1 MAGRYGVIAEGFVS
15 GKWVS
20 SRGKAGVDGDGG
32 LKAHACATWESAVYR
47 ALRSCS
53 NQARFA
59 HGDGGW
65 VEFPSLSKA
74 TQDELIR
81 LMASSLDLVE
91 VEPGLYRAAFC
102 EASFRTALGEVV
114 G

>member
-1 MAGRYGVIAEGFVS
+1 MGARARPTRLAGRYGQGIRESGFL
-15 GKWVS
+15 
-20 SRGKAGVDGDGG
+20 DDEDGG
-32 LKAHACATWESAVYR
+32 LKAHACATRESAVYR
-47 ALRSCS
+47 ALRSFA

-65 VEFPSLSKA
+65 VEFPSY
-74 TQDELIR
+74 
-81 LMASSLDLVE
+81 E

-102 EASFRTALGEVV
+102 EASFRAALGEVV

>member
-1 MAGRYGVIAEGFVS
+1 MADRYGVIAEGFVS

-20 SRGKAGVDGDGG
+20 SRGKAGVDGDGA
-32 LKAHACATWESAVYR
+32 LKAHACATRESAVYR
-47 ALRSCS
+47 ALRSCA

-65 VEFPSLSKA
+65 VEFPSLPKA

-102 EASFRTALGEVV
+102 EASFRAALGEVM

>member
-1 MAGRYGVIAEGFVS
+1 MVGRYGVIAEGFVN

-20 SRGKAGVDGDGG
+20 SRGKAGVDGSGA
-32 LKAHACATWESAVYR
+32 LKAHACTTRGGAVYR
-47 ALRSCS
+47 ALRSCA

-65 VEFPSLSKA
+65 VEFPSLPKA

-102 EASFRTALGEVV
+102 EASFRAALGEVM

>member
-1 MAGRYGVIAEGFVS
+1 MIAEGFVS

-20 SRGKAGVDGDGG
+20 SRGKAGVDGDGA
-32 LKAHACATWESAVYR
+32 LKAHACATRESAVYR
-47 ALRSCS
+47 ALRSCA
-53 NQARFA
+53 NQYEVRPW
-59 HGDGGW
+59 GWGW
-65 VEFPSLSKA
+65 VEFPSLPKA

-81 LMASSLDLVE
+81 LMASCLDLVE

-102 EASFRTALGEVV
+102 EASFRAALGEVM

>member
-20 SRGKAGVDGDGG
+20 SRGKAGVARDGA
-32 LKAHACATWESAVYR
+32 LKARACAKRESAVYR
-47 ALRSCS
+47 ALRSCA

-59 HGDGGW
+59 HGDRGW
-65 VEFPSLSKA
+65 VEFPSLPKA

-102 EASFRTALGEVV
+102 EASFRAALGEVM